1 MYQGGSPAGVSLGP
15 DLRVQL
21 PLRLPGWNRVGSLK
35 AQGCPPLGLP
45 RCQSLSPGGGRVVD
59 GHWSAPW
66 AATHEASLQ
75 IQATAMAT
83 CSSGG
88 AGRCLR
94 LRRRALRASPIFTE
108 WEWLRATRRPPRTG
122 VDIDGQLRATA
133 GESRWTPCSWG
144 LHWGLCPSEKG
155 GAVAGRS
162 IRLGCDRTHVRT
174 GAICEMVRTGYAVAL
189 LPWGRP
195 GLRPDGPSARGWWP
209 GSPQ

>member
-45 RCQSLSPGGGRVVD
+45 RCQSLSPGDGRVVD
-59 GHWSAPW
+59 GHCSAPW

-75 IQATAMAT
+75 IQATAIAT

-108 WEWLRATRRPPRTG
+108 WEWLRATRRPPRPG

-144 LHWGLCPSEKG
+144 LHWGLCPSEKRWC
-155 GAVAGRS
+155 GRWFGVS
-162 IRLGCDRTHVRT
+162 ALGVTEGDR
-174 GAICEMVRTGYAVAL
+174 E
-189 LPWGRP
+189 P
-195 GLRPDGPSARGWWP
+195 GPFAKWSARATPLHCCP
-209 GSPQ
+209 GPPRAPP